1 MEAQLDKVENSIKL
15 FSKDVVY
22 VGIWLNDRIN
32 LKSSKEKTSDVF

>member
-32 LKSSKEKTSDVF
+32 LKSGKEKTSDVF